1 MDTRLLLLHL
11 EHPLAAYSGNAS
23 VAQVVMAGL
32 NYEGSDYWANLAVE
46 WLEQGAA
53 VDADILQAL
62 TRISQN
68 KHFSQ
73 RLRHRST
80 AILRQATK

>member
-11 EHPLAAYSGNAS
+11 EHPLAEYSGSAL

-32 NYEGSDYWANLAVE
+32 KYEGSDYWASLAVE

-62 TRISQN
+62 AQISQN

-73 RLRHRST
+73 RLLHRST

>member
-11 EHPLAAYSGNAS
+11 EHPLAAYSGSAS

-32 NYEGSDYWANLAVE
+32 NYEGSDYWASLAVE
-46 WLEQGAA
+46 WLEQGVA
-53 VDADILQAL
+53 VDAGILQAL
-62 TRISQN
+62 ARIAER

-73 RLRHRST
+73 RIRHRSS
-80 AILRQATK
+80 AILRQGTR